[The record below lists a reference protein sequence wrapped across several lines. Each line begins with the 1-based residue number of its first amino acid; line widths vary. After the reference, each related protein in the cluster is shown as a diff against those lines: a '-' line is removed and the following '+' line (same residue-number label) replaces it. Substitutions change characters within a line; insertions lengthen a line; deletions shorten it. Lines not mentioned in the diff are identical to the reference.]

1 MQKFY
6 FCGSIRGGR
15 ELAPLYAQ
23 IINMLQRHGTV
34 LTEHLGDDRELLDKD
49 SLLSDEEIHDRDL
62 QWIRDSDMVI
72 AEVTV
77 PSLGVGYEVGRAIHL
92 GKPVLCLFN
101 EDSGKKLS
109 AMIAGCTDVEICRYN
124 QPEELLNRL
133 SAFILQHPS
142 DNKLSI

>member
-23 IINMLQRHGTV
+23 IIHVLQRHGAV
-34 LTEHLGDDRELLDKD
+34 LTEHLGNDRELMIKD
-49 SLLSDEEIHDRDL
+49 SILSDREIHDRDL
-62 QWIRDSDMVI
+62 QWIMDSDMVI

-77 PSLGVGYEVGRAIHL
+77 PSLGVGYEISQAIHL

-101 EDSGKKLS
+101 TGSGKNLS
-109 AMIAGCTDVEICRYN
+109 AMIAGCGEVEVFRYD
-124 QPEELLNRL
+124 QPEELQDRL
-133 SAFILQHPS
+133 SAFIIQHAN
-142 DNKLSI
+142 DIEL